1 MHEFFERKNSSWMRD
16 SHIHN
21 SNGKKAAAYARTHKQ
36 RPRERPRYWAEH
48 ESAKREPTSS
58 EFSAFVIQ
66 YNTRHNHN
74 TYARLTQKHIAV
86 VAIAAWRNSTHSL
99 THGLR
104 LTFLPFSSRLAV
116 CACVC
121 ACCFF
126 FSSHHEIIQE
136 ELISHNTIA
145 FVYSEKTWMM
155 AVRMRMCTITI
166 CKHYYN
172 CELELNTKPA
182 SDKCCYF
189 SLCQIKYLRQAHK
202 KNEQWLNGNNN
213 SSTARVMNESC
224 WMIFEREF
232 VMRTSVFRFTNIS
245 DNGIFLHIH
254 IGESER
260 VCVLSSLWLVY
271 LIFISYEY
279 LI

>member
-1 MHEFFERKNSSWMRD
+1 MSRTRISETRTNFERIFCFRHSIQHKTQSQHIRATHAKAYSRSSD
-16 SHIHN
+16 S
-21 SNGKKAAAYARTHKQ
+21 SLKKLHTLTH
-36 RPRERPRYWAEH
+36 
-48 ESAKREPTSS
+48 
-58 EFSAFVIQ
+58 
-66 YNTRHNHN
+66 
-74 TYARLTQKHIAV
+74 
-86 VAIAAWRNSTHSL
+86 

-202 KNEQWLNGNNN
+202 ENEQWLNGNS

-245 DNGIFLHIH
+245 DNGIFLHIN